1 MADIEKI
8 IAQNIWKEFNILR
21 GYLDIRLSQSI
32 CSELLFIKLI
42 NDALNNG
49 NEYFAQRIKGQ
60 VNMNECEEDA
70 HTFFY
75 SLKEFIEN
83 NECLRELSFSIF
95 QLEYENRDKLVC
107 QIISTFNNIDT
118 MTEEKPSVIFKEY
131 INKVLVNSISGGVT
145 SPSINKLISN
155 LLKNINVNTLYD
167 PAVGSGVLLADAAE
181 GHEDVKLYGQD
192 INKDMVSI
200 CRMLLILD
208 ERIEE
213 VNNIAEGN
221 TILSPAHREY
231 DKLMKFDCIVGN
243 PPLGLRDWGYNELI
257 NDVFNRFHRG
267 IPPRTVADYAFI
279 SHVVESL
286 SDKGTA
292 IMVENSGVLFRE
304 GAEGVIRQKLVEEN
318 LIDAIIAL
326 PNNMLYGTA
335 IPVNLIIF
343 KKDKKYNDILFID
356 AAKEVQFNKV
366 LTCLTDENIDD
377 IVNIYNERVEVE
389 GLSRRVLEAEIEDN
403 DYNLMIGRYIEVNIE
418 KEELDINE
426 LGKNIEELVLKLQ
439 ETQGKINYILNKELN

>member
-83 NECLRELSFSIF
+83 NECLRKLSFSIF

-131 INKVLVNSISGGVT
+131 INKVLINSISGGVT

-192 INKDMVSI
+192 IN
-200 CRMLLILD
+200 
-208 ERIEE
+208 
-213 VNNIAEGN
+213 A
-221 TILSPAHREY
+221 
-231 DKLMKFDCIVGN
+231 
-243 PPLGLRDWGYNELI
+243 
-257 NDVFNRFHRG
+257 
-267 IPPRTVADYAFI
+267 
-279 SHVVESL
+279 
-286 SDKGTA
+286 
-292 IMVENSGVLFRE
+292 
-304 GAEGVIRQKLVEEN
+304 
-318 LIDAIIAL
+318 
-326 PNNMLYGTA
+326 
-335 IPVNLIIF
+335 
-343 KKDKKYNDILFID
+343 
-356 AAKEVQFNKV
+356 
-366 LTCLTDENIDD
+366 
-377 IVNIYNERVEVE
+377 
-389 GLSRRVLEAEIEDN
+389 
-403 DYNLMIGRYIEVNIE
+403 
-418 KEELDINE
+418 
-426 LGKNIEELVLKLQ
+426 
-439 ETQGKINYILNKELN
+439 